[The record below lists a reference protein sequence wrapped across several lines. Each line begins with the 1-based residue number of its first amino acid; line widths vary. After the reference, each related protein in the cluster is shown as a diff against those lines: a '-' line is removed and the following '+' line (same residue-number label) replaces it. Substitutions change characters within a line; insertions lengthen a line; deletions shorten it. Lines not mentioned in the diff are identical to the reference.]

1 MPSKKKLRERSNTTL
16 GDILDNPS
24 AMVTPSDLAS
34 AGITESYS
42 TIKAWVDR
50 GWLPE
55 PHRLPNG
62 QVYWTG
68 GQIADAL
75 GRR

>member
-1 MPSKKKLRERSNTTL
+1 MPSKKRLCQRSDATL
-16 GDILDNPS
+16 GDILDNPGR
-24 AMVTPSDLAS
+24 MVSPSDLAS
-34 AGITESYS
+34 AGVIGSYS

-50 GWLPE
+50 GWLPK

-62 QVYWTG
+62 QKYWTG
-68 GQIADAL
+68 GQIANAL

>member
-1 MPSKKKLRERSNTTL
+1 MASRKKLRERSDATL
-16 GDILDNPS
+16 GDILDNPGM
-24 AMVTPSDLAS
+24 MVTPSDLAS
-34 AGITESYS
+34 AGVTGSYS

-50 GWLPE
+50 GWLPK
-55 PHRLPNG
+55 PYRLPNG
-62 QVYWTG
+62 QEYWTG